1 MMARVVVVVVLL
13 CCGLLP
19 VTALPLPRCPSLVHH
34 VESLIDAARPPSA
47 ADLRRYLAC
56 LGIELKRLDN
66 DDDDV
71 RQLLALAQST
81 AEAAVEAAAGR
92 GGWSTAADDVE
103 AVEAAAGRGGWSTAA
118 DDVEAAAAAADAC
131 GTVECLARRATLT
144 FEPCAGLPPAQCS
157 TLVHILERIVASA
170 SPHDAAHLPDHFRQ
184 FAASY
189 RKLRRSHVTAGR
201 PRTRRHAVVADDE
214 AHTETGNDKRAGK
227 MTSSRVARMRRS
239 AAPREVPFQ
248 LPEQMTAETQ
258 AVIDAYLE
266 WRAKNG
272 YGRFRQRWGR

>member
-34 VESLIDAARPPSA
+34 VESLIDAARLPSA

-56 LGIELKRLDN
+56 LGIERKRMDN

-71 RQLLALAQST
+71 RQLLALGQST
-81 AEAAVEAAAGR
+81 AEA
-92 GGWSTAADDVE
+92 

-144 FEPCAGLPPAQCS
+144 FEPCASLPPAQCS

-248 LPEQMTAETQ
+248 LPEKMTAETQ

>member
-1 MMARVVVVVVLL
+1 MARVVVVVVLL

-81 AEAAVEAAAGR
+81 AEAAVE
-92 GGWSTAADDVE
+92 
-103 AVEAAAGRGGWSTAA
+103 
-118 DDVEAAAAAADAC
+118 AAADAC